1 MHAAALM
8 LNEVAPTVEA
18 LVMNDEERLMA
29 DYVGGNQAAFHQLF
43 QLIGPRVRRFF
54 LRKFGD
60 ETIAEDMQQITFMKM
75 HRARAS
81 YRIGEPVRPWLFT
94 IAARVRIDELRRRR
108 NLENASDSDLD
119 RADTKSAMEQAY
131 EADPVERADIASK
144 VRQALETLP
153 ESQRIVVQM
162 HRYEGLTF
170 REIGGLLDVTEAA
183 VKLRAFRAYGQL
195 RKQLASV
202 VE

>member
-1 MHAAALM
+1 MEAAA
-8 LNEVAPTVEA
+8 TR
-18 LVMNDEERLMA
+18 NDRLSASTEERLMA
-29 DYVGGNQAAFHQLF
+29 DYVNGNELAFRALF
-43 QLIGPRVRRFF
+43 KRLGPRVRRFF

-60 ETIAEDMQQITFMKM
+60 DTIADDMQQITFLKM
-75 HRARAS
+75 HRARQR

-108 NLENASDSDLD
+108 NFENGGDDLN
-119 RADTKSAMEQAY
+119 RADIRNAMARAY
-131 EADPVERADIASK
+131 ELDPVERADIAVK
-144 VRQALETLP
+144 VRLALTSLP

-170 REIGGLLDVTEAA
+170 REIGKTLGVTEAA

-195 RKQLASV
+195 RKRLAPV
-202 VE
+202 LEEAV